1 MEASRPDIPASSVDE
16 KTHAF
21 LLGQLADR
29 NSASKGELNNG
40 MNASTRKAL
49 GLTTDRA
56 NEIRSELVAKGY
68 LERGAGRSGK
78 YRLTT
83 AGTTYL
89 ASLPRF
95 ETTTRRAP
103 AINEAEVT
111 DETRLGQRTFLLL
124 QLLDAKDQKDRLSKA
139 DANKIPK
146 ETMTGLD
153 LTVAKANQRRDQLA
167 EQGFIAIHRVGRA
180 TEYELTR
187 DGREYLVAGGH
198 HLDHVEFKIHGRTL
212 NRLIEIAKEKSFERP
227 ETPMPAERAVSTPEL
242 AEAVLR
248 VFEELRRER
257 HGFSGMVPIHEVRK
271 RIAELFGA
279 TASRHDAFDD
289 AVFALRQRGRLRLVA
304 ISDVTMATSEQL
316 NASIPGNSETLFYL
330 EAALEHPVAH

>member
-1 MEASRPDIPASSVDE
+1 MEASRPDVPASSVEE
-16 KTHAF
+16 KAHAF

-29 NSASKGELNNG
+29 NSASKGELNKG
-40 MNASTRKAL
+40 ISPSTRKTL
-49 GLTTDRA
+49 GLTTGRT
-56 NEIRSELVAKGY
+56 NEIRSELVANGY
-68 LERGAGRSGK
+68 LELGAGRSGK
-78 YRLTT
+78 FRLTT

-146 ETMTGLD
+146 ETMTRLD
-153 LTVAKANQRRDQLA
+153 LTIPKANKRRDQLA
-167 EQGFIAIHRVGRA
+167 ELGFVAIHRVGRA

-187 DGREYLVAGGH
+187 DGLEYLVAGGR
-198 HLDHVEFKIHGRTL
+198 HLDRVEFKISGRTL

-227 ETPMPAERAVSTPEL
+227 ETPTPVERSVSTPEL

-248 VFEELRRER
+248 EFEELRRER
-257 HGFSGMVPIHEVRK
+257 HGFSGLVPIHEARM
-271 RIAELFGA
+271 RIAENFGP
-279 TASRHDAFDD
+279 TAARHDAFDD
-289 AVFALRQRGRLRLVA
+289 AVFELRQSGRLRLVA
-304 ISDVTMATSEQL
+304 ISDLSKATSEQL

-330 EAALEHPVAH
+330 EAALEHPVAR